1 MIKYIKNNKL
11 LVLSIISLIGLFI
24 YSPVKGEI
32 ASMNALD
39 NFASVGKVL
48 PPIFILIGLM
58 DVWVPKEVMVKYMGK
73 DSGLLGVLLSVL
85 LGAVGAGP
93 LVVAFPI
100 AALLIR
106 KGARF
111 SNVFLFLGAWTSVK
125 LPIFMFEW
133 INFGG
138 KFTLIHV
145 ITSMLVYF
153 ISGFIIEK
161 LLTEKNVGYIV
172 NRAEELG

>member
-1 MIKYIKNNKL
+1 MIKYIRDNKL
-11 LVLSIISLIGLFI
+11 LVISLFSLLILFI
-24 YSPVKGEI
+24 YSPVKGEV

-39 NFASVGKVL
+39 NFSSVGMVL
-48 PPIFILIGLM
+48 PPIFVLIGLM
-58 DVWVPKEVMVKYMGK
+58 DVWVPKEVMVKYMGQN
-73 DSGLLGVLLSVL
+73 SGVLGVFLSIL

-133 INFGG
+133 INFGV
-138 KFTLIHV
+138 KFTTIHV
-145 ITSMLVYF
+145 LTSMSVYF

-161 LLTEKNVGYIV
+161 ILSEKNVGYIISKS
-172 NRAEELG
+172 EELG